1 MTYNERRKMAFLA
14 GMMHKL
20 ACGQCLTDNE
30 IQQLDNIASELGFDD
45 LAEDE
50 FRYYNKGP
58 GRFELPHLVRT
69 VQKRAP
75 GRKD

>member
-30 IQQLDNIASELGFDD
+30 IQQLDNIASELEFDD

-50 FRYYNKGP
+50 FRY
-58 GRFELPHLVRT
+58 
-69 VQKRAP
+69 
-75 GRKD
+75 